1 MAEREVISTLNTLI
15 ETCRDGEQGFRE
27 AAQSIKDG
35 SIKSVFTAIGQ
46 ERAQFANELAR
57 EVQRLG
63 GTPESGGSTAG
74 AMHRGWM
81 NVKEAVAGR
90 DDTSI
95 VAEAERGEDVAV
107 ETYRTALEKP
117 LPPDVA
123 SIVKR
128 QYSQVQEAHDR
139 VRALEEAGE
148 RGDRGF

>member
-1 MAEREVISTLNTLI
+1 MAERDVISTLNTLI
-15 ETCRDGEQGFRE
+15 ETCRDGEEGFRE
-27 AAQSIKDG
+27 AAQNIKDG
-35 SIKSVFTAIGQ
+35 SIKTVFNEIGR
-46 ERAQFANELAR
+46 ERAQFADELAR

-63 GTPESGGSTAG
+63 GTAETGGSAAG

-107 ETYRTALEKP
+107 ATYRTALEKP
-117 LPPDVA
+117 LPPDVE

-128 QYSQVQEAHDR
+128 QYSHVQDAHDR
-139 VRALEEAGE
+139 VRALEEE
-148 RGDRGF
+148 RDRGV